1 MLTSHCLDEGRGQY
15 LSSFVATSMILQ
27 ERVIVDVPTISRATD
42 VIREWCY
49 PLYEEQLL
57 LLPAKVYFRNQRVD

>member
-1 MLTSHCLDEGRGQY
+1 
-15 LSSFVATSMILQ
+15 MILQ
-27 ERVIVDVPTISRATD
+27 ERVIVDIPTISRATD

-57 LLPAKVYFRNQRVD
+57 LLPTKVYFRNQRVD